1 VSKHRLAAGLPEIDV
16 REIDVRRPLAPL
28 PSIKLKLGFVI
39 LAAVA
44 VTIFVFWVGIK
55 IGIWPSVSGV
65 IAGLVALGIVW
76 WLSRGMTSPLREMAA
91 AADAM
96 ARGDYSRRVTAT
108 SHDEVGALAR
118 AFNEMAAELA
128 QTDRMRRDLVANV
141 SHELRTP
148 IAALQVALE
157 NLADGVAE
165 PNPET
170 FRTMLRQVERL
181 GRLVTQLLDLSR
193 LEGGTVPLE
202 REQFRVE
209 PLLEHAVRE
218 QRLHE
223 PKVEVA
229 VDVEPEDLTADGD
242 PERVHQVVA
251 NLLEN
256 AIRFTPQGGT
266 VEVRARRHDGGVVIE
281 VLDEGPGIPE
291 ADRARVFERFERLDP
306 ARSSRD
312 GGAGLGLAIAR
323 WIVDLHGGDI
333 HPEPREPHGC
343 RMVVTLPGNGSA
355 ERSGESRSGEPRSG
369 EPRSGRTT
377 LAASSGAAGAT

>member
-1 VSKHRLAAGLPEIDV
+1 MSRRLPIDV
-16 REIDVRRPLAPL
+16 GDLDVRHLDVRRPLDPL

-39 LAAVA
+39 AVAVA

-65 IAGLVALGIVW
+65 LAGLVAMGIVW
-76 WLSRGMTSPLREMAA
+76 WLSRGMTSPLREMAG

-96 ARGDYSRRVTAT
+96 ARGDYSRRVTTT

-118 AFNEMAAELA
+118 AFNEMVAELE

-148 IAALQVALE
+148 ITALQVALE

-165 PNPET
+165 PDPDI
-170 FRTMLRQVERL
+170 FRTMLHQVERL
-181 GRLVTQLLDLSR
+181 GRLVKQLLDLSR
-193 LEGGTVPLE
+193 LEAGTVPLDRAE
-202 REQFRVE
+202 FRVE

-218 QRLHE
+218 QRLHGLAI
-223 PKVEVA
+223 EVA
-229 VDVEPEDLTADGD
+229 VDVEPDDLTADGD

-256 AIRFTPQGGT
+256 AVRFSPDGSR
-266 VEVRARRHDGGVVIE
+266 VEVRARRRDDGVVIE

-291 ADRARVFERFERLDP
+291 SDRTRVFDRFERVDS
-306 ARSSRD
+306 ARSSSG

-323 WIVDLHGGDI
+323 WIVDLHGGEI
-333 HPEPREPHGC
+333 HPEAREPHGC
-343 RMVVTLPGNGSA
+343 RMVVTLPRPAST
-355 ERSGESRSGEPRSG
+355 EH
-369 EPRSGRTT
+369 RTN
-377 LAASSGAAGAT
+377 

>member
-1 VSKHRLAAGLPEIDV
+1 VTRHLPELEHLKDL
-16 REIDVRRPLAPL
+16 DVRRPLDPL
-28 PSIKLKLGFVI
+28 PSIKLKLGAL
-39 LAAVA
+39 LAVAVA
-44 VTIFVFWVGIK
+44 VTILVFWLGIK
-55 IGIWPSVSGV
+55 IGIWPSASGV
-65 IAGLVALGIVW
+65 LAGFTAMGFVW
-76 WLSRGMTSPLREMAA
+76 WLSRGVTSPLREMAA

-96 ARGDYSRRVTAT
+96 AHGDYSRRIMTT

-118 AFNEMAAELA
+118 AFNEMSAELA
-128 QTDRMRRDLVANV
+128 ETDRMRRDLVANV

-165 PNPET
+165 PEPET
-170 FRTMLRQVERL
+170 FRTMLSQVERL
-181 GRLVTQLLDLSR
+181 GRLVKQLLDLSR
-193 LEGGTVPLE
+193 LEAGTVPLDLAE
-202 REQFRVE
+202 FRVV

-223 PKVEVA
+223 PGIDVA
-229 VDVEPEDLTADGD
+229 VDVDPVDLTADGD

-256 AIRFTPQGGT
+256 AVRYSPSGGT
-266 VEVRARRHDGGVVIE
+266 VEVRARRLDSGVVIE

-291 ADRARVFERFERLDP
+291 AERARVFDRFERLDP
-306 ARSSRD
+306 ARSSSD

-333 HPEPREPHGC
+333 HPEAREPHGC
-343 RMVVTLPGNGSA
+343 RMVLTLPAHLPNA
-355 ERSGESRSGEPRSG
+355 TKEKESN
-369 EPRSGRTT
+369 
-377 LAASSGAAGAT
+377 

>member
-1 VSKHRLAAGLPEIDV
+1 MSRRLPIDV
-16 REIDVRRPLAPL
+16 GDLDVRHLDVRRPLAPL

-39 LAAVA
+39 AVAVA

-65 IAGLVALGIVW
+65 LAGLVAMGIVW

-96 ARGDYSRRVTAT
+96 ARGDYSRRVTTT
-108 SHDEVGALAR
+108 SHDEVGALAH
-118 AFNEMAAELA
+118 AFNDMVSELE

-148 IAALQVALE
+148 ITALLVQLE
-157 NLADGVAE
+157 NLADGVAS
-165 PNPET
+165 PDPET
-170 FRTMLRQVERL
+170 FRTMVRQVERL

-193 LEGGTVPLE
+193 LEAGTVPLDRAE
-202 REQFRVE
+202 FRVE

-223 PKVEVA
+223 PAVELA
-229 VDVEPEDLTADGD
+229 VDVDPDDLTADGD

-256 AIRFTPQGGT
+256 AVRFSPNGGV
-266 VEVRARRHDGGVVIE
+266 VEVRARRHDAGVVIE
-281 VLDEGPGIPE
+281 VLDEGPGIPDE
-291 ADRARVFERFERLDP
+291 DRSRVFNRFERLDV
-306 ARSSRD
+306 ARSSTD

-333 HPEPREPHGC
+333 HPEPRDPHGC
-343 RMVVTLPGNGSA
+343 RMVVTLPC
-355 ERSGESRSGEPRSG
+355 
-369 EPRSGRTT
+369 
-377 LAASSGAAGAT
+377 AATDHDRVN